1 MAGGMGAGGEPE
13 NRQLARM
20 ADARDLS
27 GLLRLSE
34 MLTWPGVI
42 GVHCGTE
49 GRLWVRMVNQ
59 MRNLLVAYWDVV
71 CQIKCNQEV
80 A

>member
-27 GLLRLSE
+27 GLLRLPEISP
-34 MLTWPGVI
+34 LPKVTGV
-42 GVHCGTE
+42 GREPE
-49 GRLWVRMVNQ
+49 GRLWGEDGKLNAQ
-59 MRNLLVAYWDVV
+59 LLGCVLGCCMSD
-71 CQIKCNQEV
+71 
-80 A
+80 